1 MTIEIPNLEK
11 RTKEAVASFWQGRNK
26 ATQNQQVSGVLDHG
40 NRSAVTAGKH
50 LDGFVNL
57 IKTIVVENGLDAADV
72 ITTSNLVTLPGF
84 FRPTKKWDILIMHQ
98 GLLVAALELK
108 SQVGPSFGNNFN
120 NRCEEAIGTV
130 TDLWTAFREGGF
142 GKSPKPFVGYLI
154 LLEDCEGTSNPVRET
169 SPNFPVFPEFQNV
182 SYAKRYE
189 LLCDKLVKENLY
201 TATALILSPSEG
213 GLNGEYREP
222 SEVSSLSRL
231 MIGLAAYIGA
241 IALMEKTD
249 ENK

>member
-1 MTIEIPNLEK
+1 MTIQIPNLEK
-11 RTKEAVASFWQGRNK
+11 RIKEAVAIFWKSRNL
-26 ATQNQQVSGVLDHG
+26 ATETQQNSGVLDHG

-84 FRPTKKWDILIMHQ
+84 FRPTKKWDILIIHK

-130 TDLWTAFREGGF
+130 TDLWTAFREGGL

-154 LLEDCEGTSNPVRET
+154 LLEDCEGTSNPVRES

-189 LLCDKLVKENLY
+189 ILCDKLVKENLY
-201 TATALILSPSEG
+201 SATALILSPSEG
-213 GLNGEYREP
+213 GRDGEYTEP
-222 SEVSSLSRL
+222 SEISSLNRL
-231 MIGLAAYIGA
+231 MIGLASQ
-241 IALMEKTD
+241 IATIATIEQVEK
-249 ENK
+249 